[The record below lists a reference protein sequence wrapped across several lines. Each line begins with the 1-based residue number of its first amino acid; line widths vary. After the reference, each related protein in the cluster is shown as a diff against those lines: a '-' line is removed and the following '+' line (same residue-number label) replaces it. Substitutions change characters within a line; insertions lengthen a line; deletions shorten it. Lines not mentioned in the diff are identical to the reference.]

1 MYTVHDCVRLCVVCV
16 CVYSTNRV
24 EVEGTLIT
32 DCVHKLVVSYMYKVQ
47 RLERV
52 LVTALLVIMCYV
64 LHTRYIVLNMF

>member
-1 MYTVHDCVRLCVVCV
+1 MCIHDCVRLCVVCV
-16 CVYSTNRV
+16 CVWYSTNRV

-52 LVTALLVIMCYV
+52 LMLV
-64 LHTRYIVLNMF
+64 F